1 MNGPTGHEGDSTG
14 YEDNSVGY
22 EDEPAG
28 YAADGPTSTRLVG
41 AQRDRGTSVSSV
53 MRAVGVRPAWLVVGG
68 VALAW
73 GVASAFTASPT
84 LPPWLRYGPL
94 TVSLALF
101 GLPHGA
107 VDHLAPARAAGHRP
121 TVKWLLAA
129 GVLYLV
135 LGSAYGFLWWLLPVA
150 SAALF
155 LTLTWFHWGQGDVYA
170 LDALGARH
178 LDGRGVRIGTL
189 LVRGGL
195 PMLVPLLGHPGEYR
209 AVVGA
214 WVALFGSEFDAAW
227 LVSPTIRTALGGGFA
242 LLTIGTLL
250 AGRRRGGGRVWLLDA
265 GETVLLW
272 GYFLLVPPLFAIGV
286 YFCVWH
292 SLRHI
297 ARLIAVDP
305 ASRTAFAE
313 RGTVPALLRT
323 GRDALPLT
331 IVSVLLLVSIAV
343 VGGVA
348 VGTQADLQA
357 AAALYLV
364 FISVLTLPHVA
375 IVTWMDRAENAGLA
389 PLVNKQ

>member
-1 MNGPTGHEGDSTG
+1 
-14 YEDNSVGY
+14 
-22 EDEPAG
+22 
-28 YAADGPTSTRLVG
+28 
-41 AQRDRGTSVSSV
+41 
-53 MRAVGVRPAWLVVGG
+53 
-68 VALAW
+68 
-73 GVASAFTASPT
+73 
-84 LPPWLRYGPL
+84 
-94 TVSLALF
+94 
-101 GLPHGA
+101 
-107 VDHLAPARAAGHRP
+107 
-121 TVKWLLAA
+121 
-129 GVLYLV
+129 
-135 LGSAYGFLWWLLPVA
+135 
-150 SAALF
+150 
-155 LTLTWFHWGQGDVYA
+155 
-170 LDALGARH
+170 
-178 LDGRGVRIGTL
+178 
-189 LVRGGL
+189 
-195 PMLVPLLGHPGEYR
+195 MLVPLLGHPEEYR

-227 LVSPTIRTALGGGFA
+227 IASPTVRIALGGGFA

-250 AGRRRGGGRVWLLDA
+250 AGRRRDGGRVWLLDA

-305 ASRTAFAE
+305 ASRAAFRE

-331 IVSVLLLVSIAV
+331 VVSVLLLVGIAV
-343 VGGVA
+343 VGDVA

-389 PLVNKQ
+389 PLVSKQ